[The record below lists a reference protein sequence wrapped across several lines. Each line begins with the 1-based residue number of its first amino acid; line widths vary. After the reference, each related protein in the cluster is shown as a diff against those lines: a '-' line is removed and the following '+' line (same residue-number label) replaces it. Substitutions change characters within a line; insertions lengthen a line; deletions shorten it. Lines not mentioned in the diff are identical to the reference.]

1 MWFFENEN
9 FAARAVEIADLLE
22 LSSYKYTWSAEMC
35 RFSKIE
41 KSSKSL
47 HPNLHVLVFT
57 LYSTGQNSPGKM
69 CPEGARARTKIQHW
83 ISNSWAPG
91 SSKNQ
96 YELYFGL
103 KLGTN
108 VSTVYI
114 YLREDSCGLLFY
126 LLSIKERLSKNR
138 KSLFWFWN
146 SNRFSFH
153 DTSLSLSIVSNIP
166 RSD

>member
-1 MWFFENEN
+1 MKTLPRVRR
-9 FAARAVEIADLLE
+9 ARTAEMADFLE

-108 VSTVYI
+108 VATGVHKS
-114 YLREDSCGLLFY
+114 
-126 LLSIKERLSKNR
+126 ERR
-138 KSLFWFWN
+138 
-146 SNRFSFH
+146 
-153 DTSLSLSIVSNIP
+153 IVNQWQIPVGYYHRLTIP
-166 RSD
+166 RSSMYFVFTI